1 MGDATKPVDSQCA
14 EMEILSSSTT
24 TTKSLSEAICAPP
37 QSGVEAE
44 SSLPVQ
50 KQASRVKIRKPSMC
64 PEVKPSPSPDVTAI
78 ASIKSAIQLDSGTP
92 SVVEES
98 LLDELEDELELSH
111 TLSDTRDDD
120 DVLLEIEEMI
130 NR

>member
-1 MGDATKPVDSQCA
+1 MHDMLEPSHADLH
-14 EMEILSSSTT
+14 ITT
-24 TTKSLSEAICAPP
+24 YVHT
-37 QSGVEAE
+37 
-44 SSLPVQ
+44 
-50 KQASRVKIRKPSMC
+50 ASRNARTHVCNVC
-64 PEVKPSPSPDVTAI
+64 PV
-78 ASIKSAIQLDSGTP
+78 LCSGTP